1 MSILSSTNSGSCSV
15 KIDYDLLI
23 NRCYVSSKGVAGPRS
38 GTRRLYYKG
47 DLNKYIICAIKI
59 NARNT
64 DEYIEEFY
72 IEPYGAGKVYIENL
86 ADLQLVEKFFEA
98 EGLKKEIEAYNH
110 LVKNKT

>member
-1 MSILSSTNSGSCSV
+1 MSILKSTNSGICSV
-15 KIDYDLLI
+15 KIGYDFLI
-23 NRCYVSSKGVAGPRS
+23 NRGYVAGKEIGPRA
-38 GTRRLYYKG
+38 GTMLLYYKG
-47 DLNKYIICAIKI
+47 DLNKYITYAVKF

>member
-1 MSILSSTNSGSCSV
+1 MSILKSTNSGICSV
-15 KIDYDLLI
+15 NIDYDFLI
-23 NRCYVSSKGVAGPRS
+23 NRGYVLNKELGPRFR
-38 GTRRLYYKG
+38 TKRLYYKG
-47 DLNKYIICAIKI
+47 DHNKYITYTVKF
-59 NARNT
+59 NAQNT

-72 IEPYGAGKVYIENL
+72 IEQYGTGKVYIENL